1 MKAVE
6 MVIWMGYLLAGS
18 WYDIRKKA
26 VPLSFLILG
35 GGVAFAD
42 LLFRGW
48 ESGRM
53 MALLPGVFLIL
64 LSRVTRGIGEAD
76 GIVLAY
82 AGLISGEKSIFLIF
96 GISLIYIF
104 FCSMILFIRKR
115 THNIQIPYLPFL
127 LVACLTVWA
136 L

>member
-48 ESGRM
+48 ESGRAM
-53 MALLPGVFLIL
+53 P
-64 LSRVTRGIGEAD
+64 
-76 GIVLAY
+76 
-82 AGLISGEKSIFLIF
+82 
-96 GISLIYIF
+96 
-104 FCSMILFIRKR
+104 
-115 THNIQIPYLPFL
+115 P
-127 LVACLTVWA
+127 
-136 L
+136 